1 MVSMFDSNVGG
12 QHRLSRCRRFN
23 SVCKQGLQGGIDM
36 HIANIALLRKVT
48 EECDLNDRRYEYHGL
63 HGDGQMDGKDA

>member
-1 MVSMFDSNVGG
+1 M
-12 QHRLSRCRRFN
+12 
-23 SVCKQGLQGGIDM
+23 CKQGLQGGIDM